1 MNSLQVIR
9 SKNIWAQH
17 AQEQVDLAAK
27 NYNSRSLRVEKFLPA
42 EYYSI
47 ATAAEQSTGRNRF
60 RDCAG
65 CCDDQISIL
74 INDPRKHLQSNGLV
88 DVA

>member
-47 ATAAEQSTGRNRF
+47 MLSPPLQQSRALGEIGFETALAAVTIKF
-60 RDCAG
+60 
-65 CCDDQISIL
+65 
-74 INDPRKHLQSNGLV
+74 PY
-88 DVA
+88 